1 MQINLPTTMLRAL
14 KGAPLSIIA
23 GLQMEPYATVAALA
37 SRTGYSAN
45 SVRSGLRTLTE
56 MQLCH
61 SSNGRTWCLTAR
73 AHNLILPWADALPAP
88 KSPPAHDNTS
98 ALAARTNIHDTS
110 EAQEMQVRPQNMQV
124 QGPDMRLDGDIVQAP
139 PVAGTAGPATPPQN
153 LRKDPVV
160 VVDPSEDP
168 DQATTTSPLLQTL
181 REAGVWP
188 ATAEAL
194 GDDPWLTQERLD
206 GWLDNLEGQNR
217 RRPGAIRSIPA
228 VLVANLRAHREPPPA
243 RDRGNSPGPERWAA
257 GSGLCPACWT
267 RPCRCDEG

>member
-56 MQLCH
+56 MRLCH

-73 AHNLILPWADALPAP
+73 AHNLILPRADPLPAP

-98 ALAARTNIHDTS
+98 ALAARTNTHDTS
-110 EAQEMQVRPQNMQV
+110 EAQEMQVRSQNMQV
-124 QGPDMRLDGDIVQAP
+124 QGPDMRLDRDIVQAP

-168 DQATTTSPLLQTL
+168 DQTTTNSPLLQTL

-188 ATAEAL
+188 ATAEAMGAL
-194 GDDPWLTQERLD
+194 SIMGASLAV
-206 GWLDNLEGQNR
+206 GWAET
-217 RRPGAIRSIPA
+217 P
-228 VLVANLRAHREPPPA
+228 VA
-243 RDRGNSPGPERWAA
+243 
-257 GSGLCPACWT
+257 
-267 RPCRCDEG
+267 